1 MNKTVVPESVTRL
14 IDSFSRLP
22 GVGSVTAKRY
32 AYFLLRAPDDV
43 AKSLAEAIGELKEKT
58 HLCTVCFNI
67 TEDEICAICSNPMR
81 DGSKIAV
88 VEEPL
93 DVLALEKTGFYDGLY
108 HVLHGVISPREGI
121 GPDQLKI
128 RELIKRVEEG
138 EVKELIIST
147 NPGFE
152 GDATAMAIQTELAQ
166 SKSDAAKNVLLTRLA
181 RGLPTGADLE
191 FADSVTLMRALQ
203 GRQKL

>member
-22 GVGSVTAKRY
+22 GVGTVTAKRF

-43 AKSLAEAIGELKEKT
+43 SKALAEAIGELKEKT

-67 TEDEICAICSNPMR
+67 TEDEICALCSNPMR

>member
-22 GVGSVTAKRY
+22 GVGTTTAKRF

-43 AKSLAEAIGELKEKT
+43 SRALAEAIGELKEKT
-58 HLCTVCFNI
+58 QLCTVCYNI
-67 TEDEICAICSNPMR
+67 TEEEVCIICSNPMR
-81 DGSKIAV
+81 DRSKIAV

-108 HVLHGVISPREGI
+108 HVLHGVVSPREGV

-128 RELIKRVEEG
+128 RELIRRVEQG
-138 EVKELIIST
+138 DVKELIIST
-147 NPGFE
+147 NPGQE
-152 GDATAMAIQTELAQ
+152 GDATAMTIQQDLA
-166 SKSDAAKNVLLTRLA
+166 KSSSEAARNVSLTRLA

-191 FADSVTLMRALQ
+191 YADSVTLMRALQ

>member
-152 GDATAMAIQTELAQ
+152 GDATAIAIQTELAQ